1 MKILYDPQAFV
12 HPYGGASRYYVEV
25 IDYLKRKSDL
35 EIELPLIYAQNSHLK
50 EKGLHKPFIDKFF
63 KIKYKYSLSFRAL
76 QLNQWYLKRK
86 LKQGNFDIFHPTHYD
101 PYFLPYLKGKPYI
114 ATVLD
119 MIHELGLVK
128 NTTQAALDEKRIS
141 MENATKIV
149 AISQKTKEDLVRL
162 LNIPEEKVVVIY
174 LATDFQPTPKI
185 LTEKKYI
192 LFTGN
197 RMNYKNFDRFI
208 EAVAPIVTNQKDLY
222 IRLTGVPLTAA
233 EIQKI
238 ADLKLT
244 EKVDLEVFV
253 DEKRLMELYSN
264 ALCFVFP
271 SLYEG
276 FGIPIVEAFACE
288 CPTAI
293 SKASCFPEVAGDA
306 SLYFDPYSVEDM
318 RHKIQQLV
326 DNESL
331 RKDLKAK
338 GKVRSQYFSWANTA
352 RQHESLYQSL
362 I

>member
-1 MKILYDPQAFV
+1 MRILYDHQAFV

-25 IDYLKRKSDL
+25 IDYLKRESDL
-35 EIELPLIYAQNSHLK
+35 EIQLPLIYAQNFHLK
-50 EKGLHKPFIDKFF
+50 EKGLHKPFIDKVL

-86 LKQGNFDIFHPTHYD
+86 LNQGNFDIFHPTHYD
-101 PYFLPYLKGKPYI
+101 PYFLPYLKGKPYV

-119 MIHELGLVK
+119 MIHELGFVK

-149 AISQKTKEDLVRL
+149 AISQNTKDDLVRL
-162 LNIPEEKVVVIY
+162 LNIPAEKVVVIY
-174 LATDFQPTPKI
+174 LATDFKPTPKVF
-185 LTEKKYI
+185 TEKKYI

-197 RMNYKNFDRFI
+197 RSNYKNFDRFI
-208 EAVAPIVTNQKDLY
+208 EAVAPIVTNKKDLY
-222 IRLTGVPLTAA
+222 IRLTGAPLTAD

-238 ADLKLT
+238 ASLKLT
-244 EKVDLEVFV
+244 EKVDLEIYV

-293 SKASCFPEVAGDA
+293 SQASCFPEVAGDA

-318 RHKIQQLV
+318 RQKIQQLI
-326 DNESL
+326 DNELL
-331 RKDLKAK
+331 RKDLIQK
-338 GKVRSQYFSWANTA
+338 GKIRSNYFSWENTA
-352 RQHESLYQSL
+352 KLHEVLYQNL
-362 I
+362 

>member
-1 MKILYDPQAFV
+1 MKILYDHQAFV

-25 IDYLKRKSDL
+25 IDYLKRESDL
-35 EIELPLIYAQNSHLK
+35 AIELPLIYAQNFHLK
-50 EKGLHKPFIDKFF
+50 EKGLHKPFIDKVL

-86 LKQGNFDIFHPTHYD
+86 LNQGNFDIFHPTHYD
-101 PYFLPYLKGKPYI
+101 PYFLPYLKGKPYV

-149 AISQKTKEDLVRL
+149 AISQTTKDDLVRL
-162 LNIPEEKVVVIY
+162 LNIPAEKVVVIY
-174 LATDFQPTPKI
+174 LATDFKPTPKVS
-185 LTEKKYI
+185 TEKKYI

-197 RMNYKNFDRFI
+197 RGNYKNFDRFI
-208 EAVAPIVTNQKDLY
+208 EAVAPIVNNKKDLY
-222 IRLTGVPLTAA
+222 IRLTGAPLTAP
-233 EIQKI
+233 ETQKI
-238 ADLKLT
+238 VSLKLT
-244 EKVDLEVFV
+244 EKVDLEIYV

-276 FGIPIVEAFACE
+276 FGIPILEAFACE

-293 SKASCFPEVAGDA
+293 SQASCFPEVAGDA

-318 RHKIQQLV
+318 RQKIQQLI
-326 DNESL
+326 DNELL
-331 RKDLKAK
+331 RNDLIQK
-338 GKVRSQYFSWANTA
+338 GKIRLKKFSWENTA
-352 RQHESLYQSL
+352 QLHEVLYQNL
-362 I
+362 